1 MRAPRAAV
9 GGCRFRAAWGVGA
22 VHRRHFRSIGTTES
36 MLSDLVPRTVALHK
50 STKSQFYVLHTSALH
65 DERRENEKICPPPLS
80 PPALKTSGQLNNS
93 WPTLTCGHPI
103 FHCGPLW
110 DRGVVIPPPARN
122 SNGGRNRARAR
133 SARRRRRAGA
143 RRVGSRSSPNAQN
156 TRPRCPSRTSEHQFR
171 FFGVK
176 LKILHPCTSTALSR
190 PSWRNLC
197 ASTDVCLGTADTAVL
212 SGQVF

>member
-1 MRAPRAAV
+1 
-9 GGCRFRAAWGVGA
+9 
-22 VHRRHFRSIGTTES
+22 
-36 MLSDLVPRTVALHK
+36 LSRG
-50 STKSQFYVLHTSALH
+50 SQ
-65 DERRENEKICPPPLS
+65 P

-110 DRGVVIPPPARN
+110 DRGVVIPPLRAIRTGAV
-122 SNGGRNRARAR
+122 SQRNRARAR

-176 LKILHPCTSTALSR
+176 LKILHPCTSTALS
-190 PSWRNLC
+190 SASYVTSC
-197 ASTDVCLGTADTAVL
+197 ARIFVRIELNPRVFSVSILMLRHAPVTLSVPLLPRIVYIVPRRAVL
-212 SGQVF
+212 PF